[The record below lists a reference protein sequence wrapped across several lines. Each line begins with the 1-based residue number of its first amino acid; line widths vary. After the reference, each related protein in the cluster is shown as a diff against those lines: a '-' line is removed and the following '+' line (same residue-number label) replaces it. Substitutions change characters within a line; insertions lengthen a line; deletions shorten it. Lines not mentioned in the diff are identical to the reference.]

1 MSYILQA
8 LKRAEEDRRTEQAA
22 RCAVQSRVRAR
33 TTPRSMWPWLVG
45 AGLAVNALVI
55 GGVILFIRT
64 SGVVAP
70 SPAAVERSRE
80 PAVAAPSLPAEAPKI
95 EATKIDDVQKP
106 DESQARPLPPAPA
119 HVATPSPEATVAQ
132 PTPPQSPP
140 PASRRTSPPRQT
152 TVARP
157 APPQSP
163 PPAQPQP
170 ATPPQQ
176 TAAAR
181 PAPPESPPP
190 APSQRAT
197 PPQQT
202 TIAQPSAPPSPPP
215 AQSQKATPEPPT
227 IARPMPVESP
237 PETAVPPPRTTPRR
251 ASPPAGATAAVAPT
265 TVPPPPD
272 ARAVEPPM
280 TEAGNQLRELASKI
294 RVDALVWAANPRE
307 RMVFL
312 NGRKYVEGQTVEGRA
327 VIEQIGEDGVTLLR
341 EGQRVRVKAEA
352 R

>member
-8 LKRAEEDRRTEQAA
+8 LKRAEEDRRTEHAA
-22 RCAVQSRVRAR
+22 RGAVHTRVRAR
-33 TTPRSMWPWLVG
+33 TTARSMWPWLVG

-55 GGVILFIRT
+55 GGVILFTRT
-64 SGVVAP
+64 SSVVAP

-80 PAVAAPSLPAEAPKI
+80 PAVATPSLPAEAPKT

-106 DESQARPLPPAPA
+106 DESQARPLPDAPA
-119 HVATPSPEATVAQ
+119 QAATPSPEATVAQ
-132 PTPPQSPP
+132 PTLPQSPP
-140 PASRRTSPPRQT
+140 PAQSQRATPPRQT

-157 APPQSP
+157 TPPQSP
-163 PPAQPQP
+163 PPAQSQR

-176 TAAAR
+176 TVAAR

-190 APSQRAT
+190 VPSQRAT

-202 TIAQPSAPPSPPP
+202 TIAQPTPPQSPPP
-215 AQSQKATPEPPT
+215 AQSQQATRDQTT
-227 IARPMPVESP
+227 IARPMPLESP
-237 PETAVPPPRTTPRR
+237 PETAVPTPRTAPRR
-251 ASPPAGATAAVAPT
+251 ASPPTGATAAVAPT
-265 TVPPPPD
+265 TVPPPD
-272 ARAVEPPM
+272 ARAVEPAT

-294 RVDALVWAANPRE
+294 RVDALVWADNPRE

-312 NGRKYVEGQTVEGRA
+312 NGRKYVEGQTVEGGA